1 LLTRP
6 ENIVHFFRDI
16 HQVKT
21 ISKEVLR
28 QRTDDYHRWVEA
40 FAKKRKVPME
50 WAEKGVRKEDYV
62 RPHLRRMERRNQF
75 GVYFILKS
83 MELGPSF
90 RSAVPR
96 FPVDD
101 PHYRILARQR
111 SRYTH
116 YYFYIR
122 DEVLGPIAL
131 CVGSF
136 LPFSVTY
143 YLNGHHFIE
152 RELKRAGV
160 QFRKDD
166 NAFLWV
172 ADPKTLQ
179 AAADRLSPQLIRK
192 QLDHWTWVV
201 GPKFSQKDR
210 EAINR
215 SRHYSLQQ
223 VEYCRNFIFR
233 RNFPIHKLYERS
245 CDLGLFRLTADKLS
259 QMFGF
264 RLHKRMYGKLA
275 TVLERMDHG
284 HHVLR
289 ACGKNAVLRRYEKF
303 ATFLRLE
310 VLSNNLKDF
319 GLKKSLD
326 NLETVRQTLA
336 TVTDRF
342 AEFQAHALD
351 VHVDF
356 PLFQRLALPIP
367 SGNTQIPGIK
377 IQDTRMLRLME
388 VLLHRGTQLGGWRS
402 RQIHQ
407 AILSTFQLSPEN
419 YTLTQLRYDLRK
431 LKAHGLIQRDGQR
444 YAYRLTDKGIRVAL
458 MFILFHQR
466 ICGPL
471 LDGFRMLR
479 KILPKVVGMS
489 LPPLS
494 LAIAGDLAILRIR
507 AQLLPVIIA
516 AALALA
522 LRLAADNL
530 LRTINGRQE
539 RTLAVRTTAGLAR
552 ADSSVTR

>member
-1 LLTRP
+1 METFAKLFGSLLALVYHCFDRIVILGHLPLLTRP

-40 FAKKRKVPME
+40 FAKKRKIPME

-62 RPHLRRMERRNQF
+62 RPYLRRMERRNQF

-101 PHYRILARQR
+101 PHYRILVRQR

-136 LPFSVTY
+136 LPFSITY
-143 YLNGHHFIE
+143 YLNGHNFIE
-152 RELKRAGV
+152 LELERAGV
-160 QFRKDD
+160 KFRKDD

-172 ADPKTLQ
+172 ADANALQ
-179 AAADRLSPQLIRK
+179 AAADRLSPQIIHK
-192 QLDHWTWVV
+192 LDRWTWVV

-210 EAINR
+210 EAINL

-223 VEYCRNFIFR
+223 VEYCRNFVFR

-264 RLHKRMYGKLA
+264 RLHKRIAGKLT

-289 ACGKNAVLRRYEKF
+289 ACGKNAVLRMYEKF

-319 GLKKSLD
+319 GLKKSLH
-326 NLETVRQTLA
+326 NLETVRQPLA
-336 TVTDRF
+336 TATDRF
-342 AEFQAHALD
+342 AEFEAQALD
-351 VHVDF
+351 VHVEF
-356 PLFQRLALPIP
+356 PLFQRLALPISRGKHQNP
-367 SGNTQIPGIK
+367 WGIK

-402 RQIHQ
+402 RQIHE
-407 AILSTFQLSPEN
+407 AMLSSFQLNIAN

-431 LKAHGLIQRDGQR
+431 LKAHGLIQRDGQH

-458 MFILFHQR
+458 TFVLFHQR

-471 LDGFRMLR
+471 ANRLFHRQPTQLHTPTSKLQAAYQKADAS
-479 KILPKVVGMS
+479 IQE
-489 LPPLS
+489 
-494 LAIAGDLAILRIR
+494 AIDL
-507 AQLLPVIIA
+507 
-516 AALALA
+516 
-522 LRLAADNL
+522 LAA
-530 LRTINGRQE
+530 
-539 RTLAVRTTAGLAR
+539 
-552 ADSSVTR
+552 